1 MSNDEHEAQAREA
14 AREAL
19 NRHDLEIGNER
30 TLADV
35 LKILAA
41 HELLSFGFSRP
52 ENTGPQPGDMR
63 KACVVMKEL
72 ASQSGALATI
82 YMVNGLLA
90 PLCVSYGGTTDQK
103 SEFLPK
109 VAKGELQLAFAL
121 TEPGAGSDAAG
132 IATTALPSG
141 NESYVLKCEKIYIT
155 GAATADV
162 LLTVAK
168 TSPDNPKAFGIVVVP
183 KDAANLKIEPLPK
196 IAGNVIPSCSITY
209 DRVAVDAGNILGGA
223 SALEDAWSVLRNT
236 GTLERL
242 VVSAMACGLA
252 RAATNRA
259 TEFIKERQQF
269 GRPLKDF
276 QAVQHAVVEMA
287 TLTKGMELF
296 LEEAIQAQT
305 ESKDPTQAISM
316 AKYFCSEQAQ
326 RVVDIAVRVMGGRSF
341 FDFEPVSRLHRE
353 APFCLF
359 AGGTVEIQKMLIAR
373 TMGI

>member
-1 MSNDEHEAQAREA
+1 MSINEYKAEAQKAAQEA
-14 AREAL
+14 S
-19 NRHDLEIGNER
+19 NRYDLESGNDR
-30 TLADV
+30 TVADV

-41 HELLSFGFSRP
+41 HDLLSFGFSRP
-52 ENTGPQPGDMR
+52 GNTGPQPGDMR
-63 KACVVMKEL
+63 KACVVMNEL

-132 IATTALPSG
+132 IVTTALPCG
-141 NESYVLKCEKIYIT
+141 NQSYVLNGEKIYIT

-168 TSPDNPKAFGIVVVP
+168 TSPDNPKAFGIVMVP
-183 KDAANLKIEPLPK
+183 KDTANLKIEPLPK
-196 IAGNVIPSCSITY
+196 IAGNVIPSCKVTY
-209 DRVAVDAGNILGGA
+209 DKVAVDAGNILGGA
-223 SALEDAWSVLRNT
+223 NALEAAWSVLRNT

-242 VVSAMACGLA
+242 VVAAMACGLA
-252 RAATNRA
+252 RAATDRA
-259 TEFIKERQQF
+259 AEFIKERQQF

-276 QAVQHAVVEMA
+276 QAIQHAVVEMA
-287 TLTKGMELF
+287 TLTKSMELF
-296 LEEAIQAQT
+296 LENAVQAQA
-305 ESKDPTQAISM
+305 ESKDPTEAISM

-326 RVVDIAVRVMGGRSF
+326 HVVGIAVRVIGGRSY

-373 TMGI
+373 TLGI